1 MFAKVKYWRK
11 ERRVSQLALQS
22 VAVLNCPSHG
32 GNQCQNYNNQRN
44 NQSIMGN
51 NSLIVF
57 GTIVISIFMP
67 LMLIQT
73 KMISI
78 SNPLPYYIIFMVSS
92 ICLPSLYFLLKPKC
106 LTAVFNVIFQSWD
119 KSGVNFFPYA
129 YHTWLFC
136 ISMLEI
142 PTWMVNVV
150 CKITS
155 LFMFVI
161 SVKSNRKQKSL
172 PKSYLSCSSLISC
185 LCRYTYPK

>member
-1 MFAKVKYWRK
+1 MRNICKLKIIVKITNQLLFIHRCTFVPIGFCYMIFLLGSLYIMFAKVKYWRK

-57 GTIVISIFMP
+57 GIIVISIFMP

-106 LTAVFNVIFQSWD
+106 LTAVFNVIFQS
-119 KSGVNFFPYA
+119 
-129 YHTWLFC
+129 
-136 ISMLEI
+136 
-142 PTWMVNVV
+142 
-150 CKITS
+150 
-155 LFMFVI
+155 
-161 SVKSNRKQKSL
+161 
-172 PKSYLSCSSLISC
+172 
-185 LCRYTYPK
+185 

>member
-1 MFAKVKYWRK
+1 MIFLLGSLYIMFAKVKYWRK

-78 SNPLPYYIIFMVSS
+78 SNPLPYYNIFMVSS

-106 LTAVFNVIFQSWD
+106 LTAVFNVIFQS
-119 KSGVNFFPYA
+119 
-129 YHTWLFC
+129 
-136 ISMLEI
+136 
-142 PTWMVNVV
+142 
-150 CKITS
+150 
-155 LFMFVI
+155 
-161 SVKSNRKQKSL
+161 
-172 PKSYLSCSSLISC
+172 
-185 LCRYTYPK
+185 